1 MTDKKGGVNP
11 NPLTDLRT
19 LRLRAGVSLE
29 AIAESTKISMLFLR
43 AIEAEEFQKL
53 PGGIFDTSYIRQ
65 YAAAIGCD
73 PAPILAL
80 YRDWKAEWDQAASGQ
95 STKRPAGK
103 VVRTPLWMER
113 P

>member
-1 MTDKKGGVNP
+1 MTNAKGGVTP
-11 NPLTDLRT
+11 NPPTDLRT

-29 AIAESTKISMLFLR
+29 SIADSTKISMLFLR

-65 YAAAIGCD
+65 YAAAIRCD

-80 YRDWKAEWDQAASGQ
+80 YREWKAGRDQAASGH
-95 STKRPAGK
+95 SPKRPAGK

>member
-1 MTDKKGGVNP
+1 MSYEKGGVNP
-11 NPLTDLRT
+11 NLPADLRQ

-29 AIAESTKISMLFLR
+29 SIAESTKISMLFLR

-65 YAAAIGCD
+65 YAAAIHCD
-73 PAPILAL
+73 PGPILAL
-80 YRDWKAEWDQAASGQ
+80 YREWKAEQDQAAAGRSPR
-95 STKRPAGK
+95 RPAGK
-103 VVRTPLWMER
+103 VVRPALWMER